1 MSFHWLT
8 WSNPVALWWGFLLAV
23 SVVNVALWLLV
34 DRHAQRRAWMSL
46 YFSAAVWSSLAL
58 CGIMLVKDG
67 LPRYLATSASL
78 RLAERRS
85 SARLAWGL
93 SGSIPGT

>member
-23 SVVNVALWLLV
+23 SVVNVILT
-34 DRHAQRRAWMSL
+34 
-46 YFSAAVWSSLAL
+46 
-58 CGIMLVKDG
+58 
-67 LPRYLATSASL
+67 TSASL
-78 RLAERRS
+78 RLSERRS
-85 SARLAWGL
+85 SARLASGL